1 MLRNQT
7 IKYLKIFYI
16 SIRQIAIV
24 YRRLIM
30 DKYYQDP
37 NTKQMFDD
45 LNETIKQKDIIDKEL
60 ENKLNIPSK
69 YRKYMVLLQVLRILL
84 FLLIALTII
93 SLFLGTK

>member
-16 SIRQIAIV
+16 SIRQIAIL

-37 NTKQMFDD
+37 NTKQIFDD

>member
-37 NTKQMFDD
+37 NTKQIFDD

>member
-37 NTKQMFDD
+37 NTKQIFDD
-45 LNETIKQKDIIDKEL
+45 LNETIKQKEL
-60 ENKLNIPSK
+60 K
-69 YRKYMVLLQVLRILL
+69 MQ
-84 FLLIALTII
+84 T
-93 SLFLGTK
+93 

>member
-1 MLRNQT
+1 ML
-7 IKYLKIFYI
+7 FYI

-37 NTKQMFDD
+37 NTKQIFDD

>member
-1 MLRNQT
+1 
-7 IKYLKIFYI
+7 
-16 SIRQIAIV
+16 
-24 YRRLIM
+24 M
-30 DKYYQDP
+30 DKYFQDP
-37 NTKQMFDD
+37 NTNQLFDD

-84 FLLIALTII
+84 FVLIALTII